1 MYTRTKKTLT
11 YSVLER
17 PVCIRRPAA
26 STDVNASAN
35 VTMVVFI
42 VLLCLFFFMFVEYF
56 LVFFFFC
63 LQYYFLLPP
72 FWNKYLSIP
81 LVKAKRSKKI
91 DTLFHIHITIN
102 FSEHTTRNTPIAL
115 QYFNINH
122 VSRTN

>member
-42 VLLCLFFFMFVEYF
+42 VLLCCFFLCFF
-56 LVFFFFC
+56 LVFFFC
-63 LQYYFLLPP
+63 LHFGFLIPP

-81 LVKAKRSKKI
+81 LGMYLCKTRSKRPEIYQKNQGKKI
-91 DTLFHIHITIN
+91 EPFFAFNFIFCFLLFGIST
-102 FSEHTTRNTPIAL
+102 
-115 QYFNINH
+115 
-122 VSRTN
+122 